1 MIKTIRAAIAALTAG
16 LVLMTMAGCG
26 GSGGGG
32 GSKCEV
38 APGTV
43 GELPDEIK
51 NASELGKTLDPTNE
65 KVILF
70 YYRKDASYSKWG
82 LWLWADGG
90 DGTPGYTDTAGKFQL
105 DSASGI
111 AYMVFDSNLLTTATE
126 ALEAVTHSE
135 HLNFIIRDA
144 SWAKDPGSDQLMD
157 LTTGAKHFMVLSG
170 DNTVYTISDNMTATI
185 SSANMETTTNMKV
198 ALGVKYGLETFASD
212 NGFTLTDEDGAT
224 IAITDVENYNAKGDR
239 SKNNTS
245 NLYVTL
251 ASPIDISKK
260 WTLSHEDFGSKVVE
274 TAAAVADSLKDV
286 KYDGDDLGLTLN
298 GSSATFKVWAPTA
311 SDVKV
316 LLYASVTDIGTY
328 NAASVALNVPGALT
342 DVELYGTP
350 LRIVNMTKDAST
362 GVWTA
367 DSVDVSGA
375 KYYKY
380 QNTVAGKVYYVC
392 DIYAKAASPDS
403 IAAQITDINSDQSA
417 IPSGWE
423 SSYTNPFTGTTYN
436 EAVIYEMHIRDWSR
450 ATVADS
456 TGKFLDFA
464 SDQVIQHLVDL
475 GVTHVQILPCFDYA
489 QVNSDLNYNWGYN
502 PYHYNVPEGRYV
514 DYSSNQDGTAAVSQ
528 MRQMVAKLHNAG
540 IAVIMDVVYNHTSGT
555 GAGSLYDSTVPYYY
569 YRVNADGSY
578 SNGSGCGN
586 ETNSEAP
593 MFKKYMIETLKHWM
607 TDYHING
614 FRFDLMGLH
623 SKDTMEA
630 IGAALK
636 EIDPSVLVYG
646 EPWTGGTSLV
656 SNTANA
662 AGNNYGA
669 FDDDFRDAVKGAEF
683 GGFNAGQVQ
692 GIYNDGGISNGLMG
706 KSGENKRNTTSYTGH
721 ALHYVECHDNFTL
734 YDKLVY
740 SLGADIYD
748 ANDTTSNY
756 AKAKTADSSG
766 KIATVFPA
774 SVSEEELA
782 LIKKQEKLAAAF
794 VILSQGTPF
803 LNGGQDFMRTKKGNP
818 DSYSAD
824 KKGGITWTSRY
835 ATGGSYVAATDIDNV
850 NSIDLGFKAT
860 YSDVYNTYKA
870 LIALR
875 KSSTAFTAPTTE
887 PVAKK
892 VKKSGITY
900 YKVTNGSD
908 TYLVFYNAKFDE
920 YTLPDNLPTGVE
932 NNGHLVTLSETDGS
946 ITISSEETTV
956 TSIPA
961 NSFIILKQ

>member
-1 MIKTIRAAIAALTAG
+1 MIKTIRATIAALTAG
-16 LVLMTMAGCG
+16 LILITMTGC
-26 GSGGGG
+26 GGG
-32 GSKCEV
+32 GSGSGGSSREV
-38 APGTV
+38 EPGTI
-43 GELPDEIK
+43 GEFPAKVLECQQL
-51 NASELGKTLDPTNE
+51 AETLDPDNE

-70 YYRKDASYSKWG
+70 WYDGAVSDYSIYTAYNWISAGDETKMVDFVSDTTTKIG
-82 LWLWADGG
+82 YADF
-90 DGTPGYTDTAGKFQL
+90 TDFFDSLTDEMQAAITAGDDF
-105 DSASGI
+105 
-111 AYMVFDSNLLTTATE
+111 
-126 ALEAVTHSE
+126 
-135 HLNFIIRDA
+135 NFIIRKVE
-144 SWAKDPGSDQLMD
+144 SWTKK
-157 LTTGAKHFMVLSG
+157 TGDEVFPLSNGKHAMYIGG
-170 DNTVYTISDNMTATI
+170 DIYTISDNMTATI

-198 ALGVKYGLETFASD
+198 VLGVKYGLETFASD
-212 NGFTLTDEDGAT
+212 NGFTLTAEDGTTNT
-224 IAITDVENYNAKGDR
+224 IIDIVNYSAKDDR
-239 SKNNTS
+239 SKNNAQM
-245 NLYVTL
+245 LYVTL
-251 ASPIDISKK
+251 ASPIDTSKI
-260 WTLSHEDFGSKVVE
+260 WTLSHADFGSKIVA

-286 KYDGDDLGLTLN
+286 KYDGDDLGLTLS
-298 GSSATFKVWAPTA
+298 GSTATFKVWAPSA

-316 LLYASVTDIGTY
+316 LLYASVTDVGTY
-328 NAASVALNVPGALT
+328 NASSVALNVPGALT
-342 DVELYGTP
+342 DTELLGSP
-350 LRIVNMTKDAST
+350 LSSGGIVSMTKDAST

-607 TDYHING
+607 NDYHING

-692 GIYNDGGISNGLMG
+692 GIYNDSGITNGLKG
-706 KSGENKRNTTSYTGH
+706 KSGKNNRNTTSYTGH

-740 SLGADIYD
+740 SLGADTYTATD
-748 ANDTTSNY
+748 KTSNY
-756 AKAKTADSSG
+756 ALAKEADSKG
-766 KIATVFPA
+766 NIATVFPA

-835 ATGGSYVAATDIDNV
+835 ATGGSYVPATDIDDV

-875 KSSTAFTAPTTE
+875 KSSTAFTAPTKIVPTKITNG
-887 PVAKK
+887 V
-892 VKKSGITY
+892 TY
-900 YKVTNGSD
+900 YELTDGTD
-908 TYLVFYNAKFDE
+908 TYYVFYNTTFGDEDYILPAKFQK
-920 YTLPDNLPTGVE
+920 T
-932 NNGHLVTLSETDGS
+932 GHLVTLSETDGS
-946 ITISSEETTV
+946 ITVSSEETTV